1 MIAMSLPLPSDAM
14 RDYFAALARGGRRE
28 LGFARVR
35 PSDWREWQ
43 TQLRTALRELLAVD
57 SYEPHEVRAEVVTEE
72 RCAGYRRQLLR
83 VQGRDGAV
91 IPAYWLIPDELA
103 APAGVV
109 IALHGHGPGKVKP
122 VAASQDY
129 WGQPVDVSGER
140 DYAVQAVRRGYLA
153 LAPDLRGF
161 GEMML
166 PEALAAAKGDTC
178 TEMAMRALM
187 VGRSLVG
194 MRILDMSSLIDWL
207 VTQPQVDPGRLFCT
221 GQSGGGTL
229 TVWAAALEERI
240 AAAVPS
246 CGFCTFEHSIMAVHH
261 CPCKYAAGVLD
272 LCENYDLAGLIAPR
286 PLLVVTGALDPIFP
300 LEGVRS
306 AYEQAR
312 EVYQAAGRPG
322 NIELFVGGEG
332 HRYYAERVWEFLG
345 ELGSRA

>member
-1 MIAMSLPLPSDAM
+1 MSLPLPSQSM

-28 LGFARVR
+28 LSFERVR
-35 PSDWREWQ
+35 PGDWRAWQ
-43 TQLRTALRELLAVD
+43 TQLREALRELLAVD
-57 SYEPHEVRAEVVTEE
+57 AYEPHPVQAEVVAEE
-72 RCAGYRRQLLR
+72 RCEGYRRQLLR

-91 IPAYWLIPDELA
+91 IPAYWLIPEGLA

-129 WGQPVDVSGER
+129 WNRPVDVSGDR

-166 PEALAAAKGDTC
+166 PEALAAEKENTC
-178 TEMAMRALM
+178 TEMTMRALM
-187 VGRSLVG
+187 VGRSLMG
-194 MRILDMSSLIDWL
+194 MRMVDMSSLVDWL
-207 VTQPQVDPGRLFCT
+207 VAQPEVDPARLICT
-221 GQSGGGTL
+221 GQSGGGTI

-246 CGFCTFEHSIMAVHH
+246 CGFCTWEHSIMSVHH
-261 CPCKYAAGVLD
+261 CPCNCAAGVMD
-272 LCENYDLAGLIAPR
+272 LCEYYDLAGLIAPR
-286 PLLVVTGALDPIFP
+286 PLLIVTGALDPIFP
-300 LEGVRS
+300 LEGVRI
-306 AYEQAR
+306 AYERAR
-312 EVYQAAGRPG
+312 EVYQAAGAGG

-332 HRYYAERVWEFLG
+332 HRYYSERVWDFLG
-345 ELGSRA
+345 EHAGAA